1 MIDEECIAELLKNE
15 GRRNAFIDYVKVTK
29 YSVDREIIAA
39 MLGFE
44 LEEET
49 KDAREDSNIK
59 MDC

>member
-1 MIDEECIAELLKNE
+1 MNKLE
-15 GRRNAFIDYVKVTK
+15 GRIKAFAAYVNSTK
-29 YSVDREIIAA
+29 YSIEREICAS